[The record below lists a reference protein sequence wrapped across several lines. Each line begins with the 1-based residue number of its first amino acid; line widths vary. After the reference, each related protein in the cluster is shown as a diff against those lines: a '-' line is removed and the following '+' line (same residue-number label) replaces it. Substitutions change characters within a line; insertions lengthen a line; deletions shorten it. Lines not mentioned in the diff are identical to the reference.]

1 MEGDAWKRWS
11 AGAAFGLESG
21 AAVIPYALLKHYR
34 KLNLSGSEALL
45 LIHLLSFRQVEGI
58 EFPSLEE
65 LQAVTG
71 RSAPV
76 LSGELQRLMKE
87 GFIGIEG
94 ESDELRGIHYERY
107 DFSGLYVKLG
117 ELLAEQAR
125 EEAEARRRTLNQGA
139 GFSGARQDSG
149 FAGVHQGPGAPGVY
163 RREDKPSRPSQS
175 SLFPGDDLE
184 EEELHER
191 SLFSI
196 FEKEFGR
203 PLSPMEYEAISGWVD
218 EDRYPEEL
226 ILLALKESVF
236 AGKVHFRYIDRI
248 LLEWS
253 RNRVKNAQDV
263 KAYTQKFRGGG
274 R

>member
-1 MEGDAWKRWS
+1 MDGKGWKTWGE
-11 AGAAFGLESG
+11 GAAFGLENG
-21 AAVIPYALLKHYR
+21 MAVIPYALLKYYR
-34 KLNLSGSEALL
+34 KLNLTGSEVML

-58 EFPSLEE
+58 DFPSLEE

-71 RSAPV
+71 RSLPV
-76 LSGELQRLMKE
+76 IAGELQKLMKE
-87 GFIGIEG
+87 GFLSIDGDN
-94 ESDELRGIHYERY
+94 DELRDIHYERY
-107 DFSGLYVKLG
+107 NFSGLYSKLG
-117 ELLAEQAR
+117 AYLAEAER
-125 EEAEARRRTLNQGA
+125 EKHSRSGSEPGSRTGASEGGFGRPAAPPGREAEE
-139 GFSGARQDSG
+139 S
-149 FAGVHQGPGAPGVY
+149 
-163 RREDKPSRPSQS
+163 
-175 SLFPGDDLE
+175 
-184 EEELHER
+184 R

-203 PLSPMEYEAISGWVD
+203 PLSPMECETISGWVD

-248 LLEWS
+248 LLEWA

-263 KAYTQKFRGGG
+263 KAYSQKFRSGG

>member
-1 MEGDAWKRWS
+1 M
-11 AGAAFGLESG
+11 
-21 AAVIPYALLKHYR
+21 AVIPYALLKYYR
-34 KLNLSGSEALL
+34 KLNLTGSEAML

-58 EFPSLEE
+58 DFPSLEE

-71 RSAPV
+71 RSIPV
-76 LSGELQRLMKE
+76 IAGELQKLMKE
-87 GFIGIEG
+87 GFISIDGDN
-94 ESDELRGIHYERY
+94 DELRDIHYERY
-107 DFSGLYVKLG
+107 NFSGLYAKLG
-117 ELLAEQAR
+117 AYLAQVKQESGGRSGRERSSEAAGRQAR
-125 EEAEARRRTLNQGA
+125 LTAAENGYPLSAAAGAARETEQ
-139 GFSGARQDSG
+139 
-149 FAGVHQGPGAPGVY
+149 
-163 RREDKPSRPSQS
+163 
-175 SLFPGDDLE
+175 
-184 EEELHER
+184 ER

-203 PLSPMEYEAISGWVD
+203 PLSPMECESISGWVD

-248 LLEWS
+248 LLEWA

-263 KAYTQKFRGGG
+263 KAYAQKFRGGG

>member
-1 MEGDAWKRWS
+1 M
-11 AGAAFGLESG
+11 
-21 AAVIPYALLKHYR
+21 AVIPYALLKNYR
-34 KLNLSGSEALL
+34 KLNLTGSEAML

-58 EFPSLEE
+58 DFPSLEE

-71 RSAPV
+71 RSIPV
-76 LSGELQRLMKE
+76 IAGELQKLMKE
-87 GFIGIEG
+87 GFISIDGDN
-94 ESDELRGIHYERY
+94 DELRDIHYERY
-107 DFSGLYVKLG
+107 NFSGLYAKLG
-117 ELLAEQAR
+117 AYLAQLKQESGGRRGSERVSDASGRNAR
-125 EEAEARRRTLNQGA
+125 SIVPE
-139 GFSGARQDSG
+139 DSHKHSAS
-149 FAGVHQGPGAPGVY
+149 AGVSGETEQ
-163 RREDKPSRPSQS
+163 
-175 SLFPGDDLE
+175 
-184 EEELHER
+184 ER

-203 PLSPMEYEAISGWVD
+203 PLSPMECESISGWVD

-248 LLEWS
+248 LLEWA

-263 KAYTQKFRGGG
+263 KAYAQKFRGGG